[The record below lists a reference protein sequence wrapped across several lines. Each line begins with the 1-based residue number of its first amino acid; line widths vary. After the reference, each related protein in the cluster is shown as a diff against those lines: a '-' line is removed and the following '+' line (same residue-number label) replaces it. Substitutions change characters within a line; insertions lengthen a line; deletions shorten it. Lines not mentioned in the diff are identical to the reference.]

1 VKVNKRLL
9 FIMVFSA
16 VIFSGCGLKGGL
28 YLPEES
34 NTEMSS
40 PPEGDAVGSGEQS
53 VTQDGK

>member
-1 VKVNKRLL
+1 MKVNKRLL
-9 FIMVFSA
+9 FIMVLA